1 MRRATAR
8 AALFLAAAML
18 LGGCRDEGKPVKL
31 TPESEAL
38 LREKADEK
46 IGLVIRGNLP
56 ALFAGLV
63 VFRSDAFV
71 HHSAMLDQA
80 NLSVL
85 NAFGNAALVLLS
97 GPDIPVLLTEPG
109 VKKIHYFCRQSV
121 LPRIHPTLEMD
132 VLRRFGEARE
142 SEPVTLVVRFRRQ
155 PEQRE
160 AQAFEAA
167 GFSILDRR
175 DMAWTV
181 EGPAAAFPRLL
192 ENEGIIFL
200 ESASNP

>member
-1 MRRATAR
+1 MRRAAAW

-18 LGGCRDEGKPVKL
+18 PAGCRDEGKPVKL

-63 VFRSDAFV
+63 VFRSDAFI
-71 HHSAMLDQA
+71 HHSAMLDRA
-80 NLSVL
+80 DLPVL
-85 NAFGNAALVLLS
+85 NAFGNAALVLLN

-109 VKKIHYFCRQSV
+109 VRKIHYFCRRSV

-132 VLRRFGEARE
+132 ILRRFSEGREGE
-142 SEPVTLVVRFRRQ
+142 SVSLVVRFRRQ
-155 PEQRE
+155 PEERE
-160 AQAFEAA
+160 ARALEAA
-167 GFSILDRR
+167 GFSILNRR
-175 DMAWTV
+175 DMTWSI